1 LDFEIVN
8 FGAFIYYKQWYK
20 CDAWKQCE
28 NIFRDIGNMRGY
40 IAGATQDMNASNR
53 TFLLFVCPPFCS
65 IASIQGGELTVC
77 LTPK

>member
-1 LDFEIVN
+1 LDFEIEI
-8 FGAFIYYKQWYK
+8 FGAFIYHKQWYK
-20 CDAWKQCE
+20 YDTWKL
-28 NIFRDIGNMRGY
+28 FRDIGNMRGY